1 MAVTKSRDVW
11 LSRSTLDLSNN
22 SENNFQMWK
31 RFPIFQDKN
40 WIQACDDH
48 THHSNNF
55 NFQTNVGPILISVN
69 PYTDVGNSLTLNS
82 TREAAKNSEALL
94 KVAERPLFLVF
105 SADIILWLLVCADF
119 HNSLTI
125 TWSRLLKRQFAFKET
140 PATHRSVL
148 FNEDSES
155 EWVSEWVTVHN
166 DPAVN

>member
-1 MAVTKSRDVW
+1 MAVTKNRDVW

-31 RFPIFQDKN
+31 TFQDRN
-40 WIQACDDH
+40 WIQACKMI
-48 THHSNNF
+48 THHSENF

-119 HNSLTI
+119 QNSLTI
-125 TWSRLLKRQFAFKET
+125 TWSRLLKKQFAFRET

-155 EWVSEWVTVHN
+155 EWVGEWVSERVTDN
-166 DPAVN
+166 AM